1 MPDTS
6 TARDAIREAYA
17 RHRDVMGGLSSA
29 MLKLE
34 AAGGLLKPD
43 PRLDDPPLPYP
54 EDSPVWIEHAAY
66 ALAEANKKC
75 AELQLAILQAQRKVT
90 DLAVEWAQ
98 NRPAITREITGA
110 HPGAQ
115 QREESGDD

>member
-6 TARDAIREAYA
+6 KARDAIHEAYA
-17 RHRDVMGGLSSA
+17 RHRDVMGGMSAA

-54 EDSPVWIEHAAY
+54 EDSPVWIEHAAF
-66 ALAEANKKC
+66 ALASAMT
-75 AELQLAILQAQRKVT
+75 ASGALTAAILEAQRKVT

-98 NRPAITREITGA
+98 NREGEHR
-110 HPGAQ
+110 
-115 QREESGDD
+115 